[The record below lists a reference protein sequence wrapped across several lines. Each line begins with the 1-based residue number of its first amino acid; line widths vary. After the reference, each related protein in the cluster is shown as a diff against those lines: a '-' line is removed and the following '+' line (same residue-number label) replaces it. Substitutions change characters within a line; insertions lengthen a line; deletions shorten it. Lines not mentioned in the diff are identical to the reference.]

1 MKPDNGI
8 YNISQHTL
16 TVKEVLDE
24 DFDVTKYNLKDRE
37 FVISLVNML
46 RSSYNKFIDDVLE
59 ISAKFSAGVDEE

>member
-1 MKPDNGI
+1 LRPDNGI

-16 TVKEVLDE
+16 TVKEVLEE
-24 DFDVTKYNLKDRE
+24 DFDITKYNLKDRE

-59 ISAKFSAGVDEE
+59 ISAKFSAGVGEE